1 MHNGAVDVAPL
12 TYQRPFGSWLSGF
25 NPKRC
30 HAESPRAKRLFCFL
44 EPVPKFDRHKK
55 PLRRLSKQSTGLS
68 VGGPSGVNC
77 APDEKRYRWERVCNT
92 AQMVGEDSDH
102 DPNGCRVL
110 MFPTGSRLKAFSGC
124 AGKG

>member
-1 MHNGAVDVAPL
+1 MPHFMHNGVVDAATLTNTRPL
-12 TYQRPFGSWLSGF
+12 RFWLSGL
-25 NPKRC
+25 NPERGRV
-30 HAESPRAKRLFCFL
+30 RAKNHRGFCFL

-77 APDEKRYRWERVCNT
+77 APNEKRHRWERVCNT

-102 DPNGCRVL
+102 DPNGCRVAMSAL
-110 MFPTGSRLKAFSGC
+110 GIA
-124 AGKG
+124 